1 MALFALPCLLMQKI
15 PFSAKMQMLQGTRT
29 PSKREQWP
37 QASGGADPAFEP
49 FKEALMCNL

>member
-37 QASGGADPAFEP
+37 QASGRADPAFEP